1 MKYSDLVE
9 NGANDT
15 DKQEFL
21 VGGEIAVITIRIPK
35 NLRDAGKE
43 AAALKGMSFSAFIR
57 MCMIDELVKKG
68 Q

>member
-9 NGANDT
+9 DGANDNK
-15 DKQEFL
+15 KQEFL
-21 VGGEIAVITIRIPK
+21 AGDGMASITIRIPK

-43 AAALKGMSFSAFIR
+43 AATLRGVSFSAFICV
-57 MCMIDELVKKG
+57 CMIDELVKKG